1 MFPRAQE
8 HAANMLGLMPVWYA
22 RGVNIAP
29 RSISCRLEK
38 IMALS
43 DRLVNGVV
51 LPEDASEFCLVQ
63 VGEQCA

>member
-38 IMALS
+38 TYGFV
-43 DRLVNGVV
+43 R
-51 LPEDASEFCLVQ
+51 Q
-63 VGEQCA
+63 VGEWRRFAGGRQ